1 MREATVTR
9 KTKETEITVK
19 ICLEGGELSLNIPSG
34 FLTHMLD
41 ALAKH
46 AGLGLK
52 IEAAGD
58 VHVDLHHTVEDI
70 GIVMGKAIKGALGEK
85 RGITRYGLAKVP
97 MDEALVEACIDIS
110 GRPFFVIHGGDVFH
124 GTAGDLGLELVPE
137 FFRAL
142 AFNAGITVHM
152 TICATGNGHHLAEA
166 CFKAFARALKEAV
179 AVTGTDIPSTKARL

>member
-9 KTKETEITVK
+9 KTKETEISVSV
-19 ICLEGGELSLNIPSG
+19 CLDGGVTSLNIPSG

-41 ALAKH
+41 AFAKH
-46 AGLGLK
+46 SGLGLSVDAK
-52 IEAAGD
+52 GD

-70 GIVMGKAIKGALGEK
+70 GIVLGKAVKGALGEK

-110 GRPFFVIHGGDVFH
+110 GRPFLVIHGGDVLH
-124 GTAGDLGLELVPE
+124 GMAGDLDLELVPE

-142 AFNAGITVHM
+142 VFNAGITMHM
-152 TICATGNGHHLAEA
+152 TVCASGNGHHLAEA

>member
-85 RGITRYGLAKVP
+85 LGITRYGLAKVP